1 MIKIKGIVR
10 TTSSDS
16 SCKKNFDLNL
26 IKDNQTKKKLGG
38 NTCKPNRANTERAK
52 RVRMITSRK
61 FFTDSITAPTIVF
74 SP

>member
-26 IKDNQTKKKLGG
+26 IKDNQTKKKAGG
-38 NTCKPNRANTERAK
+38 KYL
-52 RVRMITSRK
+52 
-61 FFTDSITAPTIVF
+61 
-74 SP
+74 